1 MKIAAS
7 LPTAFARQLA
17 IGVDLLPAEYNLTNV
32 DDYEVDKNRLAQ
44 FQQLAVAGEF
54 EDAMLAYH
62 GIEMDKEKLAA
73 LRVIYNT
80 TKPWLMGHVVGELLV
95 RMESMTTNSKEALE
109 IAQMITSTFKG
120 TPVEANQP
128 EKKKGLLLRFANQG
142 MSVEVSDG
150 QD

>member
-1 MKIAAS
+1 MKISAS

-17 IGVDLLPAEYNLTNV
+17 IGVDLLPPGYDLNSV
-32 DDYEVDKNRLAQ
+32 DDYEIDKNRLAQ
-44 FQQLAVAGEF
+44 FQQLAVSGEF

-62 GIEMDKEKLAA
+62 GLDLDFEKLAA
-73 LRVIYNT
+73 LRVIYKT

-95 RMESMTTNSKEALE
+95 RMESVATNSKEALE
-109 IAQMITSTFKG
+109 IAQMITTAFGGTAST
-120 TPVEANQP
+120 ADP

-142 MSVEVSDG
+142 MSVEVSDA